1 MRCEMV
7 AVDATAWLPKKII
20 DTLRVM
26 RIFHEETLALLLI
39 FPS

>member
-1 MRCEMV
+1 MCCEMV
-7 AVDATAWLPKKII
+7 ADAVAKKII
-20 DTLRVM
+20 DTWRVM

>member
-1 MRCEMV
+1 MCCEMV
-7 AVDATAWLPKKII
+7 AVDAAVAKKII
-20 DTLRVM
+20 DTWRVM